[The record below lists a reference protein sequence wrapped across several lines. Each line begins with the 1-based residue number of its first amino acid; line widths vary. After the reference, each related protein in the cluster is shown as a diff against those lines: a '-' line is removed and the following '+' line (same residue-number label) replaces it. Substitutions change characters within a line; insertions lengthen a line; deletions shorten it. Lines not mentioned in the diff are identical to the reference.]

1 MLLPLENC
9 TVSLAHR
16 FWENTVAYLLKPVL
30 LYTAL
35 FKFSQVSVTEQNLVT
50 AAAKELH
57 EFLFLFFCELI
68 SEFLVFVVNTNKIL
82 ACPGHCYKIT
92 FSSCH
97 IQTCTFDLEKCMY
110 ICLFLTLLE
119 VFITYI
125 LIIALVFCFYLLDLK
140 GFFLSPDKYIVPN
153 ISFLVNIIKIK
164 TLYKGYYFN
173 FSFYYE
179 DEEVR

>member
-1 MLLPLENC
+1 M
-9 TVSLAHR
+9 
-16 FWENTVAYLLKPVL
+16 AYLLKPVL

-35 FKFSQVSVTEQNLVT
+35 FKFSQVSVMEQYLVT
-50 AAAKELH
+50 AATKELH
-57 EFLFLFFCELI
+57 KFLFLFFCELI

-125 LIIALVFCFYLLDLK
+125 LIIAL
-140 GFFLSPDKYIVPN
+140 GFFFLPVGFKRFLSV
-153 ISFLVNIIKIK
+153 
-164 TLYKGYYFN
+164 T
-173 FSFYYE
+173 
-179 DEEVR
+179 